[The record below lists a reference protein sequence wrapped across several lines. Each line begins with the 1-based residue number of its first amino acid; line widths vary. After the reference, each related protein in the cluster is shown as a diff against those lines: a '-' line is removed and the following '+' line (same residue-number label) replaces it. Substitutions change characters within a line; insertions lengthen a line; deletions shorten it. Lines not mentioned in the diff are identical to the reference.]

1 MNKSKEAGIT
11 LISLVITIIVL
22 LILAGVSIATLTG
35 DNGILTK
42 AQTAKAETEKASEE
56 EQIQL
61 AALNAAMNTEK
72 YDYEVEDGIMFFKRP
87 LKTKLNHLNFSTLDR
102 MSIITSYL
110 KNCIYVFAI
119 SAEEKYNKN
128 LIEFSKIQKS
138 DSKHYIFYVSSGS
151 EEVNCID

>member
-1 MNKSKEAGIT
+1 MHE
-11 LISLVITIIVL
+11 LINLYNVT
-22 LILAGVSIATLTG
+22 
-35 DNGILTK
+35 
-42 AQTAKAETEKASEE
+42 EE
-56 EQIQL
+56 EIDSMSIPAVVEDGL
-61 AALNAAMNTEK
+61 IVFNES
-72 YDYEVEDGIMFFKRP
+72 DYEVEDGIMFFKRP